1 MRVVDDE
8 HAPPPVETRP
18 RGRKRPAL
26 PQRRGARRPRLHA
39 QLSVEPERGVAL
51 LFGPLGIAA
60 GQEHRRGR
68 PGPTRMRQ
76 GLT

>member
-1 MRVVDDE
+1 VRVVDDE
-8 HAPPPVETRP
+8 HAPRPVETRP

-26 PQRRGARRPRLHA
+26 PQRRGARPRLHA
-39 QLSVEPERGVAL
+39 QLSIEPERGVAL
-51 LFGPLGIAA
+51 LFGPLAIAA